1 MKLLKD
7 LGIRDMGTYKVR
19 FGLYEC
25 PSCGKEFEV
34 RTPSVKS
41 GNTTKCKSCK
51 TIKQNTTHGDSGTRL
66 FNIWNHMRYRCSNP
80 NHSKYKYYG
89 AKGTT
94 VCEEWDNSYIAFKE
108 WSLSNGYTD
117 KLTIDRINNDG
128 NYEPGNC
135 RWTDL
140 STQSSNTRVIRKTN
154 TSGYR
159 GVSKIKYNKW
169 RAVITSKGNHIHLG
183 CFNTAE
189 EAGYAY
195 DKYIFENKLEHNSNG
210 LYRERKQHENQK
222 AI

>member
-94 VCEEWDNSYIAFKE
+94 VCEEWENSYDSFKE
-108 WSLSNGYTD
+108 WSLANGYSDD
-117 KLTIDRINNDG
+117 KEIDKDTICNKYGIEPKIYSPDTCLWLNKEENLKQRIGSDK
-128 NYEPGNC
+128 Y
-135 RWTDL
+135 
-140 STQSSNTRVIRKTN
+140 
-154 TSGYR
+154 
-159 GVSKIKYNKW
+159 KIKE
-169 RAVITSKGNHIHLG
+169 T
-183 CFNTAE
+183 C
-189 EAGYAY
+189 
-195 DKYIFENKLEHNSNG
+195 
-210 LYRERKQHENQK
+210 
-222 AI
+222 